1 MLHENNNFNT
11 IGAMIDCSRNAVM
24 TVEQLKKYIT
34 ILSKMG
40 YNQIHLYMEDT
51 YEVDGEKF
59 FGYLRGKYSKKELRE
74 LDDFAYGL
82 GVELVPNVQTL
93 AHLATFL
100 KWRPEIADTG
110 DILLV
115 GDGAVYDLIK
125 RMFSSLRQCF
135 RTDKI
140 HIGMDEAHM
149 LGRGKYYD
157 LHGTENRFDI
167 LLSHLQKVCALA
179 DEFGFKPMMWSDM
192 FYRLANG
199 GNYYSEKGS
208 FDRSISDKIPA
219 NATLVYWDYYSTDK
233 KRYECMIKG
242 HKQLTDKIIF
252 AGGAWKWLGFA
263 PNNYY
268 SLKSTKAAIT
278 SCIKCGI
285 KELLMTAWGDN
296 GGECSAYA
304 VLPTLCYASCI
315 ARGITKMQD
324 VKEVFKSSVG
334 VEFDDFMKLDLP
346 NLPEKADAPIN
357 PSKYMLYTDCFMS
370 TLNSTVKQGDGA
382 RFASAAKKLRNS
394 AKRAGEYSYIF
405 ETLSKLCFVLE
416 IKAEICNKTRDAYN
430 NKNNNEIDSVISDY
444 KKMIK
449 RTEDFYKTF
458 KKQWFTENKPHGF
471 DVQDIRI
478 GGLIYRMRSCL
489 DRLTEYR
496 NGNIKNIP
504 ELDEELIQL
513 STERLNYNNWI
524 NTVSTN
530 SI

>member
-115 GDGAVYDLIK
+115 GDDAVYDLIK

-219 NATLVYWDYYSTDK
+219 NATLVYWDYYSTNK

-242 HKQLTDKIIF
+242 HKQQK
-252 AGGAWKWLGFA
+252 
-263 PNNYY
+263 PQ
-268 SLKSTKAAIT
+268 SHR
-278 SCIKCGI
+278 
-285 KELLMTAWGDN
+285 
-296 GGECSAYA
+296 
-304 VLPTLCYASCI
+304 VL
-315 ARGITKMQD
+315 
-324 VKEVFKSSVG
+324 
-334 VEFDDFMKLDLP
+334 
-346 NLPEKADAPIN
+346 N
-357 PSKYMLYTDCFMS
+357 
-370 TLNSTVKQGDGA
+370 
-382 RFASAAKKLRNS
+382 
-394 AKRAGEYSYIF
+394 
-405 ETLSKLCFVLE
+405 
-416 IKAEICNKTRDAYN
+416 AE
-430 NKNNNEIDSVISDY
+430 
-444 KKMIK
+444 
-449 RTEDFYKTF
+449 
-458 KKQWFTENKPHGF
+458 
-471 DVQDIRI
+471 
-478 GGLIYRMRSCL
+478 
-489 DRLTEYR
+489 
-496 NGNIKNIP
+496 
-504 ELDEELIQL
+504 
-513 STERLNYNNWI
+513 
-524 NTVSTN
+524 
-530 SI
+530 